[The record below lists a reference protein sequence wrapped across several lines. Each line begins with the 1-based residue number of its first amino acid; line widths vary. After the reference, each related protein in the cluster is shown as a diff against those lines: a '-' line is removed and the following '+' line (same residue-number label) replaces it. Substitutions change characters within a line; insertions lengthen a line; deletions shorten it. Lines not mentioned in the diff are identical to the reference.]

1 MPKTRTK
8 RKNKK
13 SKKKTKMRRKKTNP
27 ETANIYILYT
37 GGTIGM
43 LHDQKRGLI
52 PVKGNLN
59 KLIKNMNIDHKLN
72 IKYYIDQTDKLID
85 SSNLKTF
92 GWKLILQKLYANYTK
107 YDSFIII
114 HGTDT
119 LAYTASAMSFF
130 LRAWNKP
137 VIVTG
142 SQIPLF
148 EFRNDA
154 ERNIIDSVIVSLL
167 KIKEVL
173 IVFGGK
179 ILRGNRSSKHS
190 STDFVAY
197 NSPNYGP
204 IGKIGVYLNIYKN
217 KLLHNGPTGKILE
230 SNIPNLPRIPSGWS
244 LKDWNKGG
252 IKIFTQTLLPEEN
265 HIPFQA
271 LANLKPNAII
281 LRTYGIGNA
290 PVGDIKFMNAIK
302 KAVKK
307 GIIIINTTQC
317 VNGGVNMSYYST
329 GRILREAGVI
339 SSFDMTPETTYT
351 KLFYLFQVLGTKNL
365 PLIKKLFATDIAG
378 ELTTEKLSAHIGT
391 YLKSYFKQ
399 YQEL

>member
-1 MPKTRTK
+1 M
-8 RKNKK
+8 
-13 SKKKTKMRRKKTNP
+13 
-27 ETANIYILYT
+27 YT

-43 LHDQKRGLI
+43 LHDRKRGLI

-59 KLIKNMNIDHKLN
+59 RLINNMNIDHKLN

-85 SSNLKTF
+85 SSNLRTF

-290 PVGDIKFMNAIK
+290 PVSDIKFMNAIK

>member
-1 MPKTRTK
+1 MTKTR
-8 RKNKK
+8 NKK
-13 SKKKTKMRRKKTNP
+13 SKKSKRRTKRSYP
-27 ETANIYILYT
+27 ATANIYILYT

-43 LHDQKRGLI
+43 LHDQKKGLI
-52 PVKGNLN
+52 PVKGNLT
-59 KLIKNMNIDHKLN
+59 KLIKKMNIDHKLN
-72 IKYYIDQTDKLID
+72 IKYTIDQTDKLID
-85 SSNLKTF
+85 SSNLKTT
-92 GWKLILQKLYANYTK
+92 GWKLILKKLFENYTK
-107 YDSFIII
+107 YDSFIVI

-119 LAYTASAMSFF
+119 LAYTASAISFF
-130 LRAWNKP
+130 LRGWNKP

-154 ERNIIDSVIVSLL
+154 AKNIIDSIIVSLL

-173 IVFGGK
+173 IVFGGE

-197 NSPNYGP
+197 KSPNYGP
-204 IGKIGVYLNIYKN
+204 IGKIGVYLDIYKN
-217 KLLHNGPTGKILE
+217 KLLHNGPTGKLLE
-230 SNIPNLPRIPSGWS
+230 SNVPNLPRIPSEWK
-244 LKDWNKGG
+244 LKDWNDNG
-252 IKIFTQTLLPEEN
+252 IKIFTQTLLPDANE
-265 HIPFQA
+265 IPFQA
-271 LANLKPNAII
+271 LVNLKPNAII

-290 PVGDIKFMNAIK
+290 PVSDVKFMNAIK
-302 KAVKK
+302 KAIKK

-317 VNGGVNMSYYST
+317 VNGGVNMSYYNT
-329 GRILREAGVI
+329 GRILKEMGVT

-351 KLFYLFQVLGTKNL
+351 KLFYLYQLIRTKNVQRVKD
-365 PLIKKLFATDIAG
+365 IFATDIAG
-378 ELTTEKLSAHIGT
+378 ELTTDTMSTHITT